1 MAGVTEELP
10 AETVVNREPSL
21 LARIQELEADL
32 ASCQPHE
39 AVVYTGRPVGA
50 DTCNALITEAPLTQD
65 ELHTLRVHFAALE
78 RLCVI
83 SGPRFGPARAIAV
96 EFHNRCVRR
105 IKGLK
110 EEAKRRAALAE
121 DEDLMEISR

>member
-1 MAGVTEELP
+1 MNDDPFPEIQTALQG
-10 AETVVNREPSL
+10 L
-21 LARIQELEADL
+21 LAATDPP
-32 ASCQPHE
+32 S
-39 AVVYTGRPVGA
+39 YTGRPVGA

-65 ELHTLRVHFAALE
+65 ELHALRVHFAALE

-83 SGPRFGPARAIAV
+83 SGPRFGPARQVAV

-110 EEAKRRAALAE
+110 EEAKRRAAMEEEPEL
-121 DEDLMEISR
+121 LEISR